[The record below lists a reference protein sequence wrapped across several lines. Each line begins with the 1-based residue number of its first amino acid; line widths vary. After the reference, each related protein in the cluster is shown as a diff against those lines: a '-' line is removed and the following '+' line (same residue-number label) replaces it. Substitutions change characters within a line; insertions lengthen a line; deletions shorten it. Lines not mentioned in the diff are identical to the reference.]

1 MRDKRKEYLHDE
13 LTITNDETDYAQ
25 NIMKNKSYQ
34 EQRAYFNRLKAKNPK
49 DLSNNEMQALM
60 VIASNGLDAREN
72 LSKMIKD
79 LTIEITN
86 KGLSKE
92 RMFVLGE
99 MLKSLNTLRG
109 DFSNQN

>member
-1 MRDKRKEYLHDE
+1 M
-13 LTITNDETDYAQ
+13 TITDYQTKLA
-25 NIMKNKSYQ
+25 NNVSKKPNYPEERSY
-34 EQRAYFNRLKAKNPK
+34 YNRIKLLSKKEISDTELAALKR
-49 DLSNNEMQALM
+49 
-60 VIASNGLDAREN
+60 IASNGLDAREN

-79 LTIEITN
+79 LTIEITK

-99 MLKSLNTLRG
+99 MLKSLKTLRG

>member
-1 MRDKRKEYLHDE
+1 MRDKRQQYLDE
-13 LTITNDETDYAQ
+13 GMTIMDYQTKLA
-25 NIMKNKSYQ
+25 NNVSKKPNYP
-34 EQRAYFNRLKAKNPK
+34 EERAYYNRIKLITKKDISDTELAALKR
-49 DLSNNEMQALM
+49 
-60 VIASNGLDAREN
+60 IAVNGLDAREN

-99 MLKSLNTLRG
+99 MLKSLKTLRG

>member
-1 MRDKRKEYLHDE
+1 
-13 LTITNDETDYAQ
+13 
-25 NIMKNKSYQ
+25 
-34 EQRAYFNRLKAKNPK
+34 
-49 DLSNNEMQALM
+49 M

-99 MLKSLNTLRG
+99 MLKSLKTLRG

>member
-1 MRDKRKEYLHDE
+1 MRDKRKQYLYE
-13 LTITNDETDYAQ
+13 EATITDDQTSHA
-25 NIMKNKSYQ
+25 NKIIKKPNYPEERSY
-34 EQRAYFNRLKAKNPK
+34 YNRIKLLSKKEISDTELAALKR
-49 DLSNNEMQALM
+49 
-60 VIASNGLDAREN
+60 IASNGLDAREN

-99 MLKSLNTLRG
+99 MLKSLKTLRG
-109 DFSNQN
+109 DFTNQN